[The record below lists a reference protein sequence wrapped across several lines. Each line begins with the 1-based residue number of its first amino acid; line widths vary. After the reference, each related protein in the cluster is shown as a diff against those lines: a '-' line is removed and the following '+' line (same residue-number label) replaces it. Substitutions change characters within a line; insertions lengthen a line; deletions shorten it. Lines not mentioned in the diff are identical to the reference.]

1 MFESLESSAGVKRS
15 VRGKTLLLVSF
26 DGMRTL
32 ELTWELISVTRSD
45 SGVAAA
51 GVGSRLEA
59 RVACW
64 TWTAISR
71 TIISSYKCGG
81 KRRKSID
88 AAQQENIHSDVQ
100 PAQSCF

>member
-1 MFESLESSAGVKRS
+1 MP
-15 VRGKTLLLVSF
+15 
-26 DGMRTL
+26 TL

-64 TWTAISR
+64 TWTAITS
-71 TIISSYKCGG
+71 TMVSADKVGG
-81 KRRKSID
+81 
-88 AAQQENIHSDVQ
+88 NT
-100 PAQSCF
+100 